1 MKCTD
6 LQELA
11 AAHALGAL
19 PRDDAAR
26 AEALAAHDEDVR
38 AELAA
43 FHDTAAALAAGL
55 PQDVKPS
62 AALRARV
69 LDRIAQTPQANPA
82 NAPEPTPGFTFR
94 RHGDGEWRATPL
106 PGVRIKRLSAS
117 PDLGHQTLLL
127 ELAPNATYPSHDH
140 HGSEELFLLSGDLVT
155 EGRTLGPGDYL
166 HAEPGSHHGEL
177 FSPNGCVALIIG
189 PIHNSEKAAVGAQP
203 VSS

>member
-11 AAHALGAL
+11 AAHALGGL
-19 PRDDAAR
+19 PRADAAR

-43 FHDTAAALAAGL
+43 FHDTAAVLAAG
-55 PQDVKPS
+55 PPHDAKPS
-62 AALRARV
+62 AELRARV
-69 LDRIAQTPQANPA
+69 LDRITRTPQARPA

-94 RHGDGEWRATPL
+94 RHGDGEWQATPL
-106 PGVRIKRLSAS
+106 PGVRIKPLSAS

-127 ELAPNATYPSHDH
+127 ELAPHATFPSHDH
-140 HGSEELFLLSGDLVT
+140 HGSEDLLLLSGDLVT
-155 EGRTLGPGDYL
+155 EGRSLGPGDYL

-189 PIHNSEKAAVGAQP
+189 PIHHQKKAASGAPP
-203 VSS
+203 VTS